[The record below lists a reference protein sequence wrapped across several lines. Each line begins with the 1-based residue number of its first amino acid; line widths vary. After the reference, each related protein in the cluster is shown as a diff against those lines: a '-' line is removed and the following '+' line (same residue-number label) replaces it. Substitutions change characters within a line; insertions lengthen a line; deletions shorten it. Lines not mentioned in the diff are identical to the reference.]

1 MEVHLAPDL
10 EEKLKAL
17 AAQGGREADALV
29 QDAVAAYVDELAD
42 VRAQIEEGFL
52 QAERGELTDAAQA
65 QREIQALK
73 DNWRQERSLKR

>member
-1 MEVHLAPDL
+1 MEVHFAPEL
-10 EEKLKAL
+10 EEKLNAL

-29 QDAVAAYVDELAD
+29 QDAVAAYVDDLAD

-73 DNWRQERSLKR
+73 DNWRQERSPKR